1 MGIEVGDLISCEE
14 YSPSSLFLGRVFFYP
29 VIRQQG
35 RAEKR
40 RLTILRKRASMG
52 HRWDSIAGPVD

>member
-1 MGIEVGDLISCEE
+1 MGIEVGDLISCDE

-35 RAEKR
+35 RAEKKAYDHFAEAC
-40 RLTILRKRASMG
+40 LDGSSMG
-52 HRWDSIAGPVD
+52 LYCGPVD